1 MRGTTV
7 IDSVPPVSADQL
19 ISEFR
24 HGEMV
29 LLVLDQ
35 SDGEQTAAVAMAAEY
50 CEADRITFMARKAR
64 GLVSLALTEER
75 CEQLNL
81 PPMVDPA
88 TSGAVKL
95 SIEASTGIETGISAA
110 DRARTVQV
118 AVAPDAKPS
127 DLVQPGHIFPVATL
141 TGGVLIRTGAAE
153 AGVDLATLAGLT
165 PAAVVAEVLDESGDL
180 ANAAALVD
188 FADKHNLTVGRVTDL
203 VDYRLN
209 HYRTVDLIRSGTIT
223 TRHGDFM
230 LSVYQESTQ
239 GHVHMA
245 LSVGDIR
252 VDMPTL
258 VRVHTT
264 ASIRDLLSVTSAEQ
278 VSWSIQDSLRR
289 VAAEGSGVVVLIN
302 KEESDA
308 DLLAQVDAVLGAD
321 LPNDSQQRS
330 VGYSQVGMG
339 AQILRDL
346 GVGKI
351 RLMGAPVKY
360 NALEGFGLEVVEFV
374 EPGAVASG
382 Q

>member
-7 IDSVPPVSADQL
+7 IDSVPPASADQL

-24 HGEMV
+24 RGRKV

-35 SDGEQTAAVAMAAEY
+35 SDGEQTGVVAMAAEY
-50 CEADRITFMARKAR
+50 CEPDDVTFMARKAR

-95 SIEASTGIETGISAA
+95 SIEASTGIDTGISAA
-110 DRARTVQV
+110 DRARTARV
-118 AVAPDAKPS
+118 AVAADAKPS

-141 TGGVLIRTGAAE
+141 DGGVLIRTGAAE
-153 AGVDLATLAGLT
+153 AGVDLAALAGLT
-165 PAAVVAEVLDESGDL
+165 PAAMFAEVLDMQGEM
-180 ANAAALVD
+180 ANAEALVD
-188 FADKHNLTVGRVTDL
+188 FADKYELMVGRVTDL

-209 HYRTVDLIRSGTIT
+209 HSRTVELIRSGSVQTG
-223 TRHGDFM
+223 HGEFL

-245 LSVGDIR
+245 LSKGDIAA
-252 VDMPTL
+252 DTPTV

-264 ASIRDLLSVTSAEQ
+264 SALRDLMSISAPERS
-278 VSWSIQDSLRR
+278 SWSIQESLARISE
-289 VAAEGSGVVVLIN
+289 EGSGVVVFIN
-302 KEESDA
+302 KEETDGE
-308 DLLAQVDAVLGAD
+308 LLAQVDSVLGRETAD
-321 LPNDSQQRS
+321 DSQQRS

-351 RLMGAPVKY
+351 RLMGSPVKY
-360 NALEGFGLEVVEFV
+360 NALEGFGLEVVEFI
-374 EPGAVASG
+374 EP
-382 Q
+382 

>member
-1 MRGTTV
+1 MRGIAV
-7 IDSVPPVSADQL
+7 IDSVPPASADQL

-24 HGEMV
+24 RGRKV

-35 SDGEQTAAVAMAAEY
+35 SDGEQTGVVAMAAEY
-50 CEADRITFMARKAR
+50 CEPDDVTFMARQAR

-95 SIEASTGIETGISAA
+95 SIEASTDIDTGISAA
-110 DRARTVQV
+110 DRARTVRV
-118 AVAPDAKPS
+118 AVAADAKPS

-141 TGGVLIRTGAAE
+141 NGGLLIRTGAAE
-153 AGVDLATLAGLT
+153 AGVDLASLAGLT
-165 PAAVVAEVLDESGDL
+165 PAAVFAEVLDSQGEM
-180 ANAAALVD
+180 ANAEALVE
-188 FADKHNLTVGRVTDL
+188 FADTHELMVGRVTDL

-209 HYRTVDLIRSGTIT
+209 HSRTVELIRSGSVKTG
-223 TRHGDFM
+223 HGEFL

-239 GHVHMA
+239 GHIHMA
-245 LSVGDIR
+245 LSAGDISP
-252 VDMPTL
+252 DTPTI

-264 ASIRDLLSVTSAEQ
+264 SALRDLMSISAPDRS
-278 VSWSIQDSLRR
+278 SWSIQESLSR
-289 VAAEGSGVVVLIN
+289 VSEEGAGVVVFIN
-302 KEESDA
+302 KEEA
-308 DLLAQVDAVLGAD
+308 DGELLTQVDAVLGRETVD
-321 LPNDSQQRS
+321 DSQQRS

-351 RLMGAPVKY
+351 RLMGSRVKY
-360 NALEGFGLEVVEFV
+360 NALEGFGLEVVEFI
-374 EPGAVASG
+374 EP
-382 Q
+382 

>member
-1 MRGTTV
+1 M
-7 IDSVPPVSADQL
+7 IDSVPPVSAEQL

-35 SDGEQTAAVAMAAEY
+35 SDGEQTGVVAMAAEY
-50 CEADRITFMARKAR
+50 CEAGHVTFMARQAR

-75 CEQLNL
+75 CEHLNL

-95 SIEASTGIETGISAA
+95 SIEASTGIDTGISAA

-141 TGGVLIRTGAAE
+141 SGGVLIRTGAAE
-153 AGVDLATLAGLT
+153 EGVDLATLAGLT
-165 PAAVVAEVLDESGDL
+165 PAAVFAEVLDADGDL
-180 ANAAALVD
+180 ADAAALVD
-188 FADKHNLTVGRVTDL
+188 FADKHDLTVGRVTDL

-223 TRHGDFM
+223 TRYGDFM

-245 LSVGDIR
+245 LSMGDIS
-252 VDMPTL
+252 VDIPTL
-258 VRVHTT
+258 VRVHTV
-264 ASIRDLLSVTSAEQ
+264 ASMRDLLSVTSAKR
-278 VSWSIQDSLRR
+278 VSWSIQDSLSH
-289 VAAEGSGVVVLIN
+289 VAAEGVGVVVVIN
-302 KEESDA
+302 KEETDA

-321 LPNDSQQRS
+321 LPDDSQQRS

-374 EPGAVASG
+374 EPGAIASG
-382 Q
+382 H

>member
-1 MRGTTV
+1 M
-7 IDSVPPVSADQL
+7 IDSVPPVSAEQL

-35 SDGEQTAAVAMAAEY
+35 SDGEQTGVIAMAAEY
-50 CEADRITFMARKAR
+50 CEAGHVTFMARQAR

-95 SIEASTGIETGISAA
+95 SIEASTGIDTGISAA

-118 AVAPDAKPS
+118 AVAADAKPS

-141 TGGVLIRTGAAE
+141 SGGVLIRTGAAE

-165 PAAVVAEVLDESGDL
+165 PAAVFAEVLDADGDL
-180 ANAAALVD
+180 ADAAALVD
-188 FADKHNLTVGRVTDL
+188 FADKHDLTVGRVTDL

-223 TRHGDFM
+223 TRYGDFM

-245 LSVGDIR
+245 LSMGDIS
-252 VDMPTL
+252 VDIPTL
-258 VRVHTT
+258 VRVHTV
-264 ASIRDLLSVTSAEQ
+264 ASMRDLLSVTSAKR
-278 VSWSIQDSLRR
+278 VSWSIQDSLSH
-289 VAAEGSGVVVLIN
+289 VAAEGIGVVVVIN
-302 KEESDA
+302 KEETDA

-321 LPNDSQQRS
+321 LPDDSQQRS

-374 EPGAVASG
+374 EPGAIASG
-382 Q
+382 H

>member
-1 MRGTTV
+1 M
-7 IDSVPPVSADQL
+7 IDSVPPASAEQL

-24 HGEMV
+24 RGEMV

-35 SDGEQTAAVAMAAEY
+35 SDGGQTGVVAMAAEC
-50 CEADRITFMARKAR
+50 CEASHVTFMARQAR
-64 GLVSLALTEER
+64 GLVSLALTEAR

-95 SIEASTGIETGISAA
+95 SIEASTEIDTGISAA
-110 DRARTVQV
+110 DRARTVRV

-141 TGGVLIRTGAAE
+141 SGGVLIRTGAAE

-165 PAAVVAEVLDESGDL
+165 PAAVFAEVLDTHGEL
-180 ANAAALVD
+180 ADASALVA
-188 FADKHNLTVGRVTDL
+188 FADAHDLSVGRVTDL

-209 HYRTVDLIRSGTIT
+209 HYRTVDLIRSGQIA
-223 TRHGDFM
+223 TRHGEFM

-245 LSVGDIR
+245 LSKGEFDKET
-252 VDMPTL
+252 PTL
-258 VRVHTT
+258 VRVHTV
-264 ASIRDLLSVTSAEQ
+264 SSVRDLLAVSSAERA
-278 VSWSIQDSLRR
+278 SWSIQDSLSR
-289 VAAEGSGVVVLIN
+289 VGYEGGVVVLIN
-302 KEESDA
+302 KQESDVE
-308 DLLAQVDAVLGAD
+308 LLAQVDAVLGAD
-321 LPNDSQQRS
+321 LPDDSQQKS

-374 EPGAVASG
+374 EPEAMPPA
-382 Q
+382 

>member
-1 MRGTTV
+1 M
-7 IDSVPPVSADQL
+7 IDSVPPVSAEQL

-35 SDGEQTAAVAMAAEY
+35 SDGEQTGVVAMAAEY
-50 CEADRITFMARKAR
+50 CEAGHVTFMARQAR

-75 CEQLNL
+75 CEELNL
-81 PPMVDPA
+81 PPMVEPA

-95 SIEASTGIETGISAA
+95 SIEASTGIDTGISAA

-141 TGGVLIRTGAAE
+141 SGGVLIRTGAAE

-165 PAAVVAEVLDESGDL
+165 PAAVFAEVLDADGDL
-180 ANAAALVD
+180 ADAAALVD
-188 FADKHNLTVGRVTDL
+188 FADKHDLTVGRVTDL

-223 TRHGDFM
+223 TRYGDFM

-245 LSVGDIR
+245 LSMGDIS
-252 VDMPTL
+252 VDIPTL
-258 VRVHTT
+258 VRVHTV
-264 ASIRDLLSVTSAEQ
+264 ASMRDLLSVTSAKR
-278 VSWSIQDSLRR
+278 VSWSIQDSLSH
-289 VAAEGSGVVVLIN
+289 VAAEGIGVVVVIN
-302 KEESDA
+302 KEETDA

-321 LPNDSQQRS
+321 LPDDSQQRS

-374 EPGAVASG
+374 EPGAIASG
-382 Q
+382 H

>member
-1 MRGTTV
+1 M
-7 IDSVPPVSADQL
+7 IDSVPPISADQL

-35 SDGEQTAAVAMAAEY
+35 SDGEQTAVVAMAAEY
-50 CEADRITFMARKAR
+50 CEADHVTFMARQAR

-95 SIEASTGIETGISAA
+95 SIEASTGIDTGISAA
-110 DRARTVQV
+110 DRARTVRV

-165 PAAVVAEVLDESGDL
+165 PAAVFAEVLDANGDL

-188 FADKHNLTVGRVTDL
+188 FADKHDITVGRVTDL

-209 HYRTVDLIRSGTIT
+209 HYRTVDLIRSGTIM
-223 TRHGDFM
+223 TRYGDFM

-245 LSVGDIR
+245 LSVGDIH
-252 VDMPTL
+252 VDTPTL

-264 ASIRDLLSVTSAEQ
+264 ASMRDLLSVTSTEQ
-278 VSWSIQDSLRR
+278 VSWSIQDSLSR

-302 KEESDA
+302 KEETDA
-308 DLLAQVDAVLGAD
+308 DLLTQVDAVLGAD
-321 LPNDSQQRS
+321 LPDDSQQRS

>member
-1 MRGTTV
+1 V
-7 IDSVPPVSADQL
+7 IDSVPPVSAEQL

-35 SDGEQTAAVAMAAEY
+35 SDGEQTGVVAMAAEY
-50 CEADRITFMARKAR
+50 CEAGHVTFMARQAR

-95 SIEASTGIETGISAA
+95 SIEASTGIDTGISAA

-141 TGGVLIRTGAAE
+141 SGGVLIRTGAAE

-165 PAAVVAEVLDESGDL
+165 PAAVFAEVLDADGDL
-180 ANAAALVD
+180 ADAAALVD
-188 FADKHNLTVGRVTDL
+188 FADKHDLTVGRVTDL

-223 TRHGDFM
+223 TRYGDFM

-245 LSVGDIR
+245 LSMGDIS
-252 VDMPTL
+252 VDIPTL
-258 VRVHTT
+258 VRVHTV
-264 ASIRDLLSVTSAEQ
+264 ASMRDLLSVTSAKR
-278 VSWSIQDSLRR
+278 VSWSIQDSLSH
-289 VAAEGSGVVVLIN
+289 VAAEGIGVVVVIN
-302 KEESDA
+302 KEETDA

-321 LPNDSQQRS
+321 LPDDSQQRS

-374 EPGAVASG
+374 EPGAIASG
-382 Q
+382 H

>member
-1 MRGTTV
+1 M
-7 IDSVPPVSADQL
+7 IDSVPPVSAEQL

-35 SDGEQTAAVAMAAEY
+35 SDGEQTGVVAMAAEY
-50 CEADRITFMARKAR
+50 CEAGHVTFMARQAR

-95 SIEASTGIETGISAA
+95 SIEASTGIDTGISAA

-118 AVAPDAKPS
+118 AVAADAKPS

-141 TGGVLIRTGAAE
+141 SGGVLIRTGAAE

-165 PAAVVAEVLDESGDL
+165 PAAVFAEVLDADGDL
-180 ANAAALVD
+180 ADAAALVD
-188 FADKHNLTVGRVTDL
+188 FADKHDLTVGRVTDL

-223 TRHGDFM
+223 TRYGDFM
-230 LSVYQESTQ
+230 LSVYQESKQ

-245 LSVGDIR
+245 LSMGDIS
-252 VDMPTL
+252 VDIPTL
-258 VRVHTT
+258 VRVHTV
-264 ASIRDLLSVTSAEQ
+264 ASMRDLLSVTSAKR
-278 VSWSIQDSLRR
+278 VSWSIQDSLSH
-289 VAAEGSGVVVLIN
+289 VAAEGIGVVVVIN
-302 KEESDA
+302 KEETDA

-321 LPNDSQQRS
+321 LPDDSQQRS

-374 EPGAVASG
+374 EPGAIASG
-382 Q
+382 H

>member
-35 SDGEQTAAVAMAAEY
+35 SDGEQTAVVAMAAEY
-50 CEADRITFMARKAR
+50 CEVNDITFMARKAR

-165 PAAVVAEVLDESGDL
+165 PAAVFAEVLDESGDL

-223 TRHGDFM
+223 TRHGDFK

-321 LPNDSQQRS
+321 LPDDSQQRS

>member
-1 MRGTTV
+1 M
-7 IDSVPPVSADQL
+7 IDSVPPVSAEQL

-35 SDGEQTAAVAMAAEY
+35 SDGEQTGVVAMAAEY
-50 CEADRITFMARKAR
+50 CEAGHVTFMARQAR

-95 SIEASTGIETGISAA
+95 SIEASTGIDTGISAA

-118 AVAPDAKPS
+118 AVAADAKPS

-141 TGGVLIRTGAAE
+141 SGGVLIRTGAAE

-165 PAAVVAEVLDESGDL
+165 PAAVFAEVLDADGDL
-180 ANAAALVD
+180 ADAAALVD
-188 FADKHNLTVGRVTDL
+188 FADKHDLTVGRVTDL

-223 TRHGDFM
+223 TRYGDFM

-245 LSVGDIR
+245 LSMGDIS
-252 VDMPTL
+252 VDIPTL
-258 VRVHTT
+258 VRVHTV
-264 ASIRDLLSVTSAEQ
+264 ASMRDLLSVTSAKR
-278 VSWSIQDSLRR
+278 VSWSIQDSLSH
-289 VAAEGSGVVVLIN
+289 VAVEGIGVVVVIN
-302 KEESDA
+302 KEETDA

-321 LPNDSQQRS
+321 LPDDSQQRS

-374 EPGAVASG
+374 EPGAIASG
-382 Q
+382 H

>member
-1 MRGTTV
+1 MFET
-7 IDSVPPVSADQL
+7 VPPVSADQL

-35 SDGEQTAAVAMAAEY
+35 SDGGQTGVIAMAAEF
-50 CEADRITFMARKAR
+50 CEADHVTFMARQAR

-95 SIEASTGIETGISAA
+95 SIEASTGIDTGISAA

-141 TGGVLIRTGAAE
+141 SGGVLIRTGAAE
-153 AGVDLATLAGLT
+153 AGVDLANLAGLT
-165 PAAVVAEVLDESGDL
+165 PAAVFAEVLDPNGDL
-180 ANAAALVD
+180 ADAAALVD
-188 FADKHNLTVGRVTDL
+188 FADKHDLTVGRVTDL

-209 HYRTVDLIRSGTIT
+209 HYRTVDS
-223 TRHGDFM
+223 
-230 LSVYQESTQ
+230 
-239 GHVHMA
+239 
-245 LSVGDIR
+245 DI
-252 VDMPTL
+252 PTL

-264 ASIRDLLSVTSAEQ
+264 ASMRDLLSVTSAALT
-278 VSWSIQDSLRR
+278 SWSIQDSLSH
-289 VAAEGSGVVVLIN
+289 VASEGSGVVVLIN
-302 KEESDA
+302 KEETDA
-308 DLLAQVDAVLGAD
+308 DLLAQVDAVLGTN
-321 LPNDSQQRS
+321 LPDDSQQRS

-346 GVGKI
+346 GIGKI

-374 EPGAVASG
+374 EPGL
-382 Q
+382 

>member
-1 MRGTTV
+1 
-7 IDSVPPVSADQL
+7 
-19 ISEFR
+19 
-24 HGEMV
+24 MV

-35 SDGEQTAAVAMAAEY
+35 SDGEQTGVVAMAAEY
-50 CEADRITFMARKAR
+50 CEAGHVTFMARQAR

-95 SIEASTGIETGISAA
+95 SIEASTGIDTGISAA

-118 AVAPDAKPS
+118 AVAADAKPS

-141 TGGVLIRTGAAE
+141 SGGVLIRTGAAE

-165 PAAVVAEVLDESGDL
+165 PAAVFAEVLDADGDL
-180 ANAAALVD
+180 ADAAALVD
-188 FADKHNLTVGRVTDL
+188 FADKHDLTVGRVTDL

-223 TRHGDFM
+223 TRYGDFM

-245 LSVGDIR
+245 LSMGDIS
-252 VDMPTL
+252 VDIPTL
-258 VRVHTT
+258 VRVHTV
-264 ASIRDLLSVTSAEQ
+264 ASMRDLLSVTSAKR
-278 VSWSIQDSLRR
+278 VSWSIQDSLSH
-289 VAAEGSGVVVLIN
+289 VAAEGIGVVVVIN
-302 KEESDA
+302 KEETDA

-321 LPNDSQQRS
+321 LPDDSQQRS

-374 EPGAVASG
+374 EPGAIASG
-382 Q
+382 H

>member
-1 MRGTTV
+1 M
-7 IDSVPPVSADQL
+7 IDSVPPVSAEQL

-35 SDGEQTAAVAMAAEY
+35 SDGEQTGVIAMAAEY
-50 CEADRITFMARKAR
+50 CEAGHVTFMARQAR

-95 SIEASTGIETGISAA
+95 SIEASTGIDTGISAA

-118 AVAPDAKPS
+118 AVAADAKPS

-141 TGGVLIRTGAAE
+141 SGGVLIRTGAAE

-165 PAAVVAEVLDESGDL
+165 PAAVFAEVLDTDGDL
-180 ANAAALVD
+180 ADAAALVD
-188 FADKHNLTVGRVTDL
+188 FADKHDLTVGRVTDL

-209 HYRTVDLIRSGTIT
+209 HYRTVDLIRSGTIAT
-223 TRHGDFM
+223 SYGDFM

-245 LSVGDIR
+245 LSMGDIS
-252 VDMPTL
+252 VDIPTL
-258 VRVHTT
+258 VRVHTV
-264 ASIRDLLSVTSAEQ
+264 ASMRDLLSVTSAKR
-278 VSWSIQDSLRR
+278 VSWSIQDSLSH
-289 VAAEGSGVVVLIN
+289 VAAEGIGVVVVIN
-302 KEESDA
+302 KEETDA

-321 LPNDSQQRS
+321 LPDDSQQRS

-374 EPGAVASG
+374 EPGAIASG

>member
-1 MRGTTV
+1 M
-7 IDSVPPVSADQL
+7 IDSVPPASAEQL

-24 HGEMV
+24 RGEMV

-35 SDGEQTAAVAMAAEY
+35 SDGGQTGVVAMAAEC
-50 CEADRITFMARKAR
+50 CEASHVTFMARQAR
-64 GLVSLALTEER
+64 GLVSLALTEAR

-95 SIEASTGIETGISAA
+95 SIEASTEIDTGISAA
-110 DRARTVQV
+110 DRARTVRV

-141 TGGVLIRTGAAE
+141 SGGVLIRTGAAE

-165 PAAVVAEVLDESGDL
+165 PAALFAEVLDTHGEL
-180 ANAAALVD
+180 ADASALVA
-188 FADKHNLTVGRVTDL
+188 FADAHDLSVGRVTDL

-209 HYRTVDLIRSGTIT
+209 HYRTVDLIRSGQIA
-223 TRHGDFM
+223 TRHGEFM

-245 LSVGDIR
+245 LSKGEFDKET
-252 VDMPTL
+252 PTL
-258 VRVHTT
+258 VRVHTV
-264 ASIRDLLSVTSAEQ
+264 SSVRDLLAVSSAERA
-278 VSWSIQDSLRR
+278 SWSIQDSLSR
-289 VAAEGSGVVVLIN
+289 VGYEGGVLVLIN
-302 KEESDA
+302 KQESDVE
-308 DLLAQVDAVLGAD
+308 LLAQVDAVLGAD
-321 LPNDSQQRS
+321 LPDDSQQKS

-374 EPGAVASG
+374 EPEAMPPA
-382 Q
+382 

>member
-1 MRGTTV
+1 M

-35 SDGEQTAAVAMAAEY
+35 SDGEQTAVVAMAAEY
-50 CEADRITFMARKAR
+50 CEADHVTFMARQAR

-95 SIEASTGIETGISAA
+95 SIEASTGIDTGISAA
-110 DRARTVQV
+110 DRARTVRV

-165 PAAVVAEVLDESGDL
+165 PAAVFAEVLDANGDL

-188 FADKHNLTVGRVTDL
+188 FADKHDLTVGRVTDL

-223 TRHGDFM
+223 TRYGDFM
-230 LSVYQESTQ
+230 LLVYQESTQ

-245 LSVGDIR
+245 LSVGDIH
-252 VDMPTL
+252 VDTPTL

-264 ASIRDLLSVTSAEQ
+264 ASMRDLLSVTSTEQ
-278 VSWSIQDSLRR
+278 VSWSIQDSLSR

-302 KEESDA
+302 KEETDA
-308 DLLAQVDAVLGAD
+308 DLLTQVDAVLGAD
-321 LPNDSQQRS
+321 LPDDSQQRS

>member
-1 MRGTTV
+1 
-7 IDSVPPVSADQL
+7 
-19 ISEFR
+19 
-24 HGEMV
+24 MV

-35 SDGEQTAAVAMAAEY
+35 SDGGQTGVVAMAAEC
-50 CEADRITFMARKAR
+50 CEASHVTFMARQAR
-64 GLVSLALTEER
+64 GLVSLALTEAR

-95 SIEASTGIETGISAA
+95 SIEASTEIDTGISAA
-110 DRARTVQV
+110 DRARTVRV

-141 TGGVLIRTGAAE
+141 SGGVLIRTGAAE

-165 PAAVVAEVLDESGDL
+165 PAALFAEVLDTHGEL
-180 ANAAALVD
+180 ADASALVA
-188 FADKHNLTVGRVTDL
+188 FADAHDLSVGRVTDL

-209 HYRTVDLIRSGTIT
+209 HYRTVDLIRSGQIA
-223 TRHGDFM
+223 TRHGEFM

-245 LSVGDIR
+245 LSKGEFDKET
-252 VDMPTL
+252 PTL
-258 VRVHTT
+258 VRVHTV
-264 ASIRDLLSVTSAEQ
+264 SSVRDLLAVSSAERA
-278 VSWSIQDSLRR
+278 SWSIQDSLSR
-289 VAAEGSGVVVLIN
+289 VGYEGGVVVLIN
-302 KEESDA
+302 KQESDVE
-308 DLLAQVDAVLGAD
+308 LLAQVDAVLGAD
-321 LPNDSQQRS
+321 LPDDSQQKS

-374 EPGAVASG
+374 EPEAMPPA
-382 Q
+382 

>member
-1 MRGTTV
+1 M
-7 IDSVPPVSADQL
+7 IDLVPPVSADQL

-35 SDGEQTAAVAMAAEY
+35 SDGEQTAVVAMAAEY
-50 CEADRITFMARKAR
+50 CEADHVTFMARQAR

-95 SIEASTGIETGISAA
+95 SIEASTGIDTGISAA
-110 DRARTVQV
+110 DRARTVRV

-165 PAAVVAEVLDESGDL
+165 PAAVFAEVLDANGDL

-188 FADKHNLTVGRVTDL
+188 FADKHDLTVGRVTDL

-239 GHVHMA
+239 GNVHMA
-245 LSVGDIR
+245 LSVGDIH
-252 VDMPTL
+252 VDTPTL

-264 ASIRDLLSVTSAEQ
+264 ASMRDLLSVTSTEQ
-278 VSWSIQDSLRR
+278 VSWSIQDSLSR

-302 KEESDA
+302 KEETDA
-308 DLLAQVDAVLGAD
+308 DLLTQVDAVLGAD
-321 LPNDSQQRS
+321 LPDDSQQRS

>member
-1 MRGTTV
+1 
-7 IDSVPPVSADQL
+7 
-19 ISEFR
+19 
-24 HGEMV
+24 
-29 LLVLDQ
+29 
-35 SDGEQTAAVAMAAEY
+35 MAAEY
-50 CEADRITFMARKAR
+50 CEADHVTFMARKAR

-165 PAAVVAEVLDESGDL
+165 PAAVFAEVLDECGDL

-264 ASIRDLLSVTSAEQ
+264 ASMRDLLSVTSAEQ
-278 VSWSIQDSLRR
+278 VSWSIQDSLSR

-321 LPNDSQQRS
+321 LPDDSQQRS

-374 EPGAVASG
+374 EPGALASG

>member
-1 MRGTTV
+1 V
-7 IDSVPPVSADQL
+7 IDSVPPISADQL

-35 SDGEQTAAVAMAAEY
+35 SDGEQTAVVAMAAEY
-50 CEADRITFMARKAR
+50 CEADDVTFMARQAR

-95 SIEASTGIETGISAA
+95 SIEASTGIDTGISAA
-110 DRARTVQV
+110 DRARTVRV

-165 PAAVVAEVLDESGDL
+165 PAAVFAEVLDANGDL

-188 FADKHNLTVGRVTDL
+188 FADKHDITVGRVTDL

-209 HYRTVDLIRSGTIT
+209 HYRTVDLIRSGTIM
-223 TRHGDFM
+223 TRYGDFM

-245 LSVGDIR
+245 LSVGDIH
-252 VDMPTL
+252 VDTPTL

-264 ASIRDLLSVTSAEQ
+264 ASMRDLLSVTSTEQ
-278 VSWSIQDSLRR
+278 VSWSIQDSLSR

-302 KEESDA
+302 KEETDA
-308 DLLAQVDAVLGAD
+308 DLLTQVDAVLGAD
-321 LPNDSQQRS
+321 LPDDSQQRS

>member
-1 MRGTTV
+1 M
-7 IDSVPPVSADQL
+7 IDSVPPASAEQL

-24 HGEMV
+24 RGEMV

-35 SDGEQTAAVAMAAEY
+35 SDGGQTGVVAMAAEC
-50 CEADRITFMARKAR
+50 CEASHVTFMARQAR
-64 GLVSLALTEER
+64 GLVSLALTEAR

-95 SIEASTGIETGISAA
+95 SIEASTEIDTGISAA
-110 DRARTVQV
+110 DRARTVRV

-141 TGGVLIRTGAAE
+141 SGGVLIRTGAAE

-165 PAAVVAEVLDESGDL
+165 PAAVFAEVLDTHGEL
-180 ANAAALVD
+180 ADASALVA
-188 FADKHNLTVGRVTDL
+188 FADAHDLSVGRVTDL

-209 HYRTVDLIRSGTIT
+209 HYRTVDLIRSGQIT
-223 TRHGDFM
+223 TRHGEFM

-245 LSVGDIR
+245 LSKGEFDKET
-252 VDMPTL
+252 PTL
-258 VRVHTT
+258 VRVHTV
-264 ASIRDLLSVTSAEQ
+264 SSVRDLLAVSSAERA
-278 VSWSIQDSLRR
+278 SWSIQDSLSR
-289 VAAEGSGVVVLIN
+289 VGYEGGVVVLIN
-302 KEESDA
+302 KQESDVE
-308 DLLAQVDAVLGAD
+308 LLAQVDAVLGAD
-321 LPNDSQQRS
+321 LPDDSQQKS

-374 EPGAVASG
+374 EPEAMPPA
-382 Q
+382 

>member
-1 MRGTTV
+1 MRGIAV
-7 IDSVPPVSADQL
+7 IDSVPPASADQL

-24 HGEMV
+24 RGRKV

-35 SDGEQTAAVAMAAEY
+35 SDGEQTGVVAMAAEY
-50 CEADRITFMARKAR
+50 CEPDDVTFMARKAR

-95 SIEASTGIETGISAA
+95 SIEASTGIDTGISAV
-110 DRARTVQV
+110 DRARTVRV
-118 AVAPDAKPS
+118 AVAADAKPS

-141 TGGVLIRTGAAE
+141 SGGVLIRTGAAE
-153 AGVDLATLAGLT
+153 AGVDLASLAGLT
-165 PAAVVAEVLDESGDL
+165 PAAVFAEVLDVKGEM
-180 ANAAALVD
+180 ANAEALVD
-188 FADKHNLTVGRVTDL
+188 FAEKHELTVGRVTDL

-209 HYRTVDLIRSGTIT
+209 HSRTVDLIRSGKVQTG
-223 TRHGDFM
+223 HGEFL

-245 LSVGDIR
+245 LSTGDIEADR
-252 VDMPTL
+252 PTI
-258 VRVHTT
+258 VRVHTSS
-264 ASIRDLLSVTSAEQ
+264 ALRDLMSISAPDRA
-278 VSWSIQDSLRR
+278 SWSIQESLAR
-289 VAAEGSGVVVLIN
+289 VSEEGSGVVVFIN
-302 KEESDA
+302 KDETDGE
-308 DLLAQVDAVLGAD
+308 LLAQVDAVLGRETVD
-321 LPNDSQQRS
+321 DSQQRS

-351 RLMGAPVKY
+351 RLMGSPVKY
-360 NALEGFGLEVVEFV
+360 NALEGFGLEVVEFI
-374 EPGAVASG
+374 EP
-382 Q
+382 

>member
-1 MRGTTV
+1 M

-35 SDGEQTAAVAMAAEY
+35 SDGEQTAVVAMAAEY
-50 CEADRITFMARKAR
+50 CEADHVTFMARQAR

-118 AVAPDAKPS
+118 AVAADAKPS

-141 TGGVLIRTGAAE
+141 SGGVLIRTGAAE

-165 PAAVVAEVLDESGDL
+165 PAAVFAEVLDANGDL

-188 FADKHNLTVGRVTDL
+188 FADKHDLTVGRVTDL

-223 TRHGDFM
+223 TRHGEFT

-245 LSVGDIR
+245 LSVGDISM
-252 VDMPTL
+252 DTPTL

-264 ASIRDLLSVTSAEQ
+264 ASMRDLLSVTSAGQ
-278 VSWSIQDSLRR
+278 VSWSIQDSLSR

-308 DLLAQVDAVLGAD
+308 DLLTQVDAVLGAD
-321 LPNDSQQRS
+321 LPDDSQQRS
-330 VGYSQVGMG
+330 VVYSQVCMG

-374 EPGAVASG
+374 EPGATASG

>member
-1 MRGTTV
+1 M

-35 SDGEQTAAVAMAAEY
+35 SDGEQTAVVAMAAEY
-50 CEADRITFMARKAR
+50 CEADHVTFMARQAR

-95 SIEASTGIETGISAA
+95 SIEASTGIDTGISAA
-110 DRARTVQV
+110 DRARTVRV
-118 AVAPDAKPS
+118 AVAPDAKPA

-153 AGVDLATLAGLT
+153 AGVDLATLAGLS
-165 PAAVVAEVLDESGDL
+165 PAAVFAEVLDANGDL

-188 FADKHNLTVGRVTDL
+188 FADKHDLTVGRVTDL

-209 HYRTVDLIRSGTIT
+209 HCRTVDLIRSGTIM
-223 TRHGDFM
+223 TRYGDFM

-245 LSVGDIR
+245 LSVGDIH
-252 VDMPTL
+252 VDTPTM

-264 ASIRDLLSVTSAEQ
+264 ASMRDLLSVTSAEQ
-278 VSWSIQDSLRR
+278 ASWSIQDSLSR
-289 VAAEGSGVVVLIN
+289 VAAEGTGVVVLIN
-302 KEESDA
+302 KEETDA
-308 DLLAQVDAVLGAD
+308 DLLTQVDAVLGAD
-321 LPNDSQQRS
+321 LPDDSQQRS

-360 NALEGFGLEVVEFV
+360 NALEGFGLEVVEFL
-374 EPGAVASG
+374 EPGAVAAG
-382 Q
+382 H

>member
-1 MRGTTV
+1 M
-7 IDSVPPVSADQL
+7 IDSVPPISADQL

-35 SDGEQTAAVAMAAEY
+35 SDGEQTAVVAMAAEY
-50 CEADRITFMARKAR
+50 CEADDVTFMARQAR

-95 SIEASTGIETGISAA
+95 SIEASTGIDTGISAA
-110 DRARTVQV
+110 DRARTVRV

-165 PAAVVAEVLDESGDL
+165 PAAVFAEVLDANGDL

-188 FADKHNLTVGRVTDL
+188 FADKHDITVGRVTDL

-209 HYRTVDLIRSGTIT
+209 HYRTVDLIRSGTIM
-223 TRHGDFM
+223 TRYGDFM

-245 LSVGDIR
+245 LSVGDIH
-252 VDMPTL
+252 VDTPTL

-264 ASIRDLLSVTSAEQ
+264 ASMRDLLSVTSTEQ
-278 VSWSIQDSLRR
+278 VSWSIQDSLSR

-302 KEESDA
+302 KEETDA
-308 DLLAQVDAVLGAD
+308 DLLTQVDAVLGAD
-321 LPNDSQQRS
+321 LPDDSQQRS

>member
-1 MRGTTV
+1 MRGIAV
-7 IDSVPPVSADQL
+7 IDSVPPASADQL

-24 HGEMV
+24 RGRKV

-35 SDGEQTAAVAMAAEY
+35 SDGEQTGVVAMAAEY
-50 CEADRITFMARKAR
+50 CEPDDVTFMARQAR

-95 SIEASTGIETGISAA
+95 SIEASTDIDTGISAA
-110 DRARTVQV
+110 DRARTVRV
-118 AVAPDAKPS
+118 AVAADAKPS

-141 TGGVLIRTGAAE
+141 NGGLLIRTGAAE
-153 AGVDLATLAGLT
+153 AGVDLASLAGLT
-165 PAAVVAEVLDESGDL
+165 PAAVFAEVLDSQGEM
-180 ANAAALVD
+180 ANAEALVE
-188 FADKHNLTVGRVTDL
+188 FADTHELMVGRVTDL

-209 HYRTVDLIRSGTIT
+209 HSRTVELIRSGSVKTG
-223 TRHGDFM
+223 HGEFL

-239 GHVHMA
+239 GHIHMA
-245 LSVGDIR
+245 LSAGDISP
-252 VDMPTL
+252 DTPTI

-264 ASIRDLLSVTSAEQ
+264 SALRDLMSISAPDRS
-278 VSWSIQDSLRR
+278 SWSIQESLSR
-289 VAAEGSGVVVLIN
+289 VSEEGAGVVVFIN
-302 KEESDA
+302 KEETDGE
-308 DLLAQVDAVLGAD
+308 LLTQVDAVLGRETVD
-321 LPNDSQQRS
+321 DSQQRS

-351 RLMGAPVKY
+351 RLMGSRVKY
-360 NALEGFGLEVVEFV
+360 NALEGFGLEVVEFI
-374 EPGAVASG
+374 EP
-382 Q
+382 

>member
-1 MRGTTV
+1 V
-7 IDSVPPVSADQL
+7 IDSVPPVSAEQL

-35 SDGEQTAAVAMAAEY
+35 SDGEQTGVVAMAAEY
-50 CEADRITFMARKAR
+50 CEAGHVTFMARQAR

-81 PPMVDPA
+81 PPMVDLA

-95 SIEASTGIETGISAA
+95 SIEASTGIDTGISAA

-118 AVAPDAKPS
+118 AVAADAKPS

-141 TGGVLIRTGAAE
+141 SGGVLIRTGAAE

-165 PAAVVAEVLDESGDL
+165 PAAVFAEVLDADGDL
-180 ANAAALVD
+180 ADAAALVD
-188 FADKHNLTVGRVTDL
+188 FADKHDLTVGRVTDL

-223 TRHGDFM
+223 TRYGDFM

-245 LSVGDIR
+245 LSMGDIS
-252 VDMPTL
+252 VDIPTL
-258 VRVHTT
+258 VRVHTV
-264 ASIRDLLSVTSAEQ
+264 ASMRDLLSVTSAKR
-278 VSWSIQDSLRR
+278 VSWSIQDSLSH
-289 VAAEGSGVVVLIN
+289 VAAEGIGVVVVIN
-302 KEESDA
+302 KEETDA

-321 LPNDSQQRS
+321 LPDDSQQRS

-374 EPGAVASG
+374 EPGAIASG
-382 Q
+382 H

>member
-1 MRGTTV
+1 M
-7 IDSVPPVSADQL
+7 IDLVPPVSADQL

-35 SDGEQTAAVAMAAEY
+35 SDGEQTAVVAMAAEY
-50 CEADRITFMARKAR
+50 CEADHVTFMARQAR

-95 SIEASTGIETGISAA
+95 SIEASTGIDTGISAA
-110 DRARTVQV
+110 DRARTVRV

-165 PAAVVAEVLDESGDL
+165 PAAVFAEVLDANGDL

-188 FADKHNLTVGRVTDL
+188 FADKHDLTVGRVTDL

-209 HYRTVDLIRSGTIT
+209 HYRTVDLIRNGTIT

-239 GHVHMA
+239 GRVHMA
-245 LSVGDIR
+245 LSVGDIH
-252 VDMPTL
+252 VDTPTL

-264 ASIRDLLSVTSAEQ
+264 ASMRDLLSVTSTEQ
-278 VSWSIQDSLRR
+278 VSWSIQDSLSR

-302 KEESDA
+302 KEETDA
-308 DLLAQVDAVLGAD
+308 DLLTQVDAVLGAD
-321 LPNDSQQRS
+321 LPDDSQQRS

>member
-1 MRGTTV
+1 M
-7 IDSVPPVSADQL
+7 IDSVPPISADQL

-35 SDGEQTAAVAMAAEY
+35 SDGEQTAVVAMAAEY
-50 CEADRITFMARKAR
+50 CEADDVTFMARQAR

-95 SIEASTGIETGISAA
+95 SIEASTGIDTGISAA
-110 DRARTVQV
+110 DRARTVRV

-165 PAAVVAEVLDESGDL
+165 PAAVFAEVLDANGDL

-188 FADKHNLTVGRVTDL
+188 FADKHDITVGRVTDL

-209 HYRTVDLIRSGTIT
+209 HYRTVDLIRSGTIM
-223 TRHGDFM
+223 TRYGDFM

-245 LSVGDIR
+245 LSVGDIH
-252 VDMPTL
+252 VDTPTL

-264 ASIRDLLSVTSAEQ
+264 ASMRDLLSVTSTEQ
-278 VSWSIQDSLRR
+278 VSWSIQDSLSR

-302 KEESDA
+302 KEETDA
-308 DLLAQVDAVLGAD
+308 DLLTQVDAVLGAD
-321 LPNDSQQRS
+321 LPDDSQQRS

-374 EPGAVASG
+374 EPGAVALG

>member
-7 IDSVPPVSADQL
+7 IDSVPPASADQL

-24 HGEMV
+24 RGRRV

-35 SDGEQTAAVAMAAEY
+35 SDGEQTGVVAMAAEY
-50 CEADRITFMARKAR
+50 CEPDDVTFMARKAR

-95 SIEASTGIETGISAA
+95 SIEASTGIDTGISAA
-110 DRARTVQV
+110 DRARTARV
-118 AVAPDAKPS
+118 AVAADAKPS

-141 TGGVLIRTGAAE
+141 DGGVLIRTGAAE
-153 AGVDLATLAGLT
+153 AGVDLAALAGLT
-165 PAAVVAEVLDESGDL
+165 PAAMFAEVLDMQGEM
-180 ANAAALVD
+180 ANAEALVD
-188 FADKHNLTVGRVTDL
+188 FADKYELMVGRVTDL

-209 HYRTVDLIRSGTIT
+209 HSRTVELIRSGSVQTG
-223 TRHGDFM
+223 HGEFL

-245 LSVGDIR
+245 LSKGDITA
-252 VDMPTL
+252 DTPTV

-264 ASIRDLLSVTSAEQ
+264 SALRDLMSISAPERS
-278 VSWSIQDSLRR
+278 SWSIQESLARISE
-289 VAAEGSGVVVLIN
+289 EGSGVVVFIN
-302 KEESDA
+302 KEETDGE
-308 DLLAQVDAVLGAD
+308 LLAQVDSVLGRETAD
-321 LPNDSQQRS
+321 DSQQRS

-351 RLMGAPVKY
+351 RLMGSPVKY
-360 NALEGFGLEVVEFV
+360 NALEGFGLEVVEFI
-374 EPGAVASG
+374 EP
-382 Q
+382 

>member
-1 MRGTTV
+1 M
-7 IDSVPPVSADQL
+7 IDSVPPVSAEQL

-35 SDGEQTAAVAMAAEY
+35 SDGEQTGVVAMAAEY
-50 CEADRITFMARKAR
+50 CEAGHVTFMARQAR

-95 SIEASTGIETGISAA
+95 SIEASTGIDTGISAA

-141 TGGVLIRTGAAE
+141 SGGVLIRTGAAE

-165 PAAVVAEVLDESGDL
+165 PAAVFAEVLDADGDL
-180 ANAAALVD
+180 ADAAALVD
-188 FADKHNLTVGRVTDL
+188 FADKHDLTVGRVTDL

-223 TRHGDFM
+223 TRYGDFM

-245 LSVGDIR
+245 LSMGDIT
-252 VDMPTL
+252 VDIPTL
-258 VRVHTT
+258 VRVHTV
-264 ASIRDLLSVTSAEQ
+264 ASMRDLLSVTSAKR
-278 VSWSIQDSLRR
+278 VSWSIQDSLSH
-289 VAAEGSGVVVLIN
+289 VAAEGIGVVVVIN
-302 KEESDA
+302 KEETDA

-321 LPNDSQQRS
+321 LPDDSQQRS

-374 EPGAVASG
+374 EPGAIASG
-382 Q
+382 H

>member
-1 MRGTTV
+1 M
-7 IDSVPPVSADQL
+7 IDSVPPVSAEQL

-35 SDGEQTAAVAMAAEY
+35 SDGEQTGVVAMAAEY
-50 CEADRITFMARKAR
+50 CEAGHVTFMARQAR

-95 SIEASTGIETGISAA
+95 SIEASTGIDTGISAA

-141 TGGVLIRTGAAE
+141 SGGVLIRTGAAE

-165 PAAVVAEVLDESGDL
+165 PAAVFAEVLDADGDL
-180 ANAAALVD
+180 ADAAALVD
-188 FADKHNLTVGRVTDL
+188 FADKHDLTVGRVTDL

-223 TRHGDFM
+223 TRYGDFM

-245 LSVGDIR
+245 LSMGDIS
-252 VDMPTL
+252 VDIPTL
-258 VRVHTT
+258 VRVHTV
-264 ASIRDLLSVTSAEQ
+264 ASMRDLLSVTSAKR
-278 VSWSIQDSLRR
+278 VSWSIQDSLSH
-289 VAAEGSGVVVLIN
+289 VAAEGIGVVVVIN
-302 KEESDA
+302 KEETDA

-321 LPNDSQQRS
+321 LPDDSQQRS

-374 EPGAVASG
+374 EPGAIASG
-382 Q
+382 H

>member
-1 MRGTTV
+1 M
-7 IDSVPPVSADQL
+7 IDSVPPVSAEQL

-35 SDGEQTAAVAMAAEY
+35 SDGEQTGVVAMAAEY
-50 CEADRITFMARKAR
+50 CEAGHVTFMARQAR

-95 SIEASTGIETGISAA
+95 SIEASTGIDTGISAA

-118 AVAPDAKPS
+118 AVAADAKPS

-141 TGGVLIRTGAAE
+141 SGGVLIRTGAAE

-165 PAAVVAEVLDESGDL
+165 PAAVFAEVLDADGDL
-180 ANAAALVD
+180 ADAAALVD
-188 FADKHNLTVGRVTDL
+188 FADKHDLTVGRVTDL

-223 TRHGDFM
+223 TRYGDFM

-245 LSVGDIR
+245 LSMGDIS
-252 VDMPTL
+252 VDIPTL
-258 VRVHTT
+258 VRVHTV
-264 ASIRDLLSVTSAEQ
+264 ASMRDLLSVTSAKR
-278 VSWSIQDSLRR
+278 VSWSIQDSLSH
-289 VAAEGSGVVVLIN
+289 VAAEGIGVVVVIN
-302 KEESDA
+302 KEETDA

-321 LPNDSQQRS
+321 LPDDSQQRS

-374 EPGAVASG
+374 EPGAIASG
-382 Q
+382 H

>member
-1 MRGTTV
+1 V
-7 IDSVPPVSADQL
+7 IDSVPPVSAEQL

-35 SDGEQTAAVAMAAEY
+35 SDGEQTGVVAMAAEY
-50 CEADRITFMARKAR
+50 CEAGHVTFMARQAR

-81 PPMVDPA
+81 PPMVDLA

-95 SIEASTGIETGISAA
+95 SIEASTGIDTGISAA

-118 AVAPDAKPS
+118 AVAADAKPS

-141 TGGVLIRTGAAE
+141 SGGVLIRTGAAE

-165 PAAVVAEVLDESGDL
+165 PAAVFAEVLDADGDL
-180 ANAAALVD
+180 ADAAALVD
-188 FADKHNLTVGRVTDL
+188 FADKHDLTVGRVTDL

-209 HYRTVDLIRSGTIT
+209 HYRTVDLIRGGTIT
-223 TRHGDFM
+223 TRYGDFM

-245 LSVGDIR
+245 LSMGDIS
-252 VDMPTL
+252 VDIPTL
-258 VRVHTT
+258 VRVHTV
-264 ASIRDLLSVTSAEQ
+264 ASMRDLLSVTSAKR
-278 VSWSIQDSLRR
+278 VSWSIQDSLSH
-289 VAAEGSGVVVLIN
+289 VAAEGIGVVVVIN
-302 KEESDA
+302 KEETDA

-321 LPNDSQQRS
+321 LPDDSQQRS

-374 EPGAVASG
+374 EPGAIASG
-382 Q
+382 H

>member
-1 MRGTTV
+1 V
-7 IDSVPPVSADQL
+7 IDSVPPASAEQL

-24 HGEMV
+24 RGEMV

-35 SDGEQTAAVAMAAEY
+35 SDGGQTGVVAMAAEC
-50 CEADRITFMARKAR
+50 CEASHVTFMARQAR
-64 GLVSLALTEER
+64 GLVSLALTEAR

-95 SIEASTGIETGISAA
+95 SIEASTEIDTGISAA
-110 DRARTVQV
+110 DRARTVRV

-141 TGGVLIRTGAAE
+141 SGGVLIRTGAAE

-165 PAAVVAEVLDESGDL
+165 PAAVFAEVLDTHGEL
-180 ANAAALVD
+180 ADASALVA
-188 FADKHNLTVGRVTDL
+188 FADAHDLSVGRVTDL

-209 HYRTVDLIRSGTIT
+209 HYRTVDLIRSGQIT
-223 TRHGDFM
+223 TRHGEFM

-245 LSVGDIR
+245 LSKGEFDQET
-252 VDMPTL
+252 PTL
-258 VRVHTT
+258 VRVHTV
-264 ASIRDLLSVTSAEQ
+264 SSVRDLLAVSSAERA
-278 VSWSIQDSLRR
+278 SWSIQDSLSR
-289 VAAEGSGVVVLIN
+289 VGQEGGGVVVLIN
-302 KEESDA
+302 KQESDA
-308 DLLAQVDAVLGAD
+308 ELLAQVDAVLGAD
-321 LPNDSQQRS
+321 LPDDSQQKS

-374 EPGAVASG
+374 EPEAMPPA
-382 Q
+382 

>member
-35 SDGEQTAAVAMAAEY
+35 SDGEQTAVVAMAAEY
-50 CEADRITFMARKAR
+50 CEAGHVTFMARKAR

-165 PAAVVAEVLDESGDL
+165 PVAVFAEVLDESGDL

-188 FADKHNLTVGRVTDL
+188 FADKHSLTVGRVTDL

-223 TRHGDFM
+223 TRNGDFM
-230 LSVYQESTQ
+230 LSVYRESTQ

-252 VDMPTL
+252 VDLPTL

-264 ASIRDLLSVTSAEQ
+264 ASMRDLLLVTSAEQ
-278 VSWSIQDSLRR
+278 VSWSIQDSLSR

-302 KEESDA
+302 KEETDA

-321 LPNDSQQRS
+321 LLDDSQQRS